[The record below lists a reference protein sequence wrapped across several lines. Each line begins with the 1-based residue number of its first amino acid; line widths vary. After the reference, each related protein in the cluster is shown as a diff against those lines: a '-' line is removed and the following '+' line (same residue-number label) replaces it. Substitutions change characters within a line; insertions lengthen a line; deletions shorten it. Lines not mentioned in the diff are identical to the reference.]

1 MNRLDGI
8 ALGAAP
14 PDDINVVVTATVGSE
29 PLSLRL
35 DRVSGLL
42 TVTRLFHSAMRYPG
56 NHGLVP
62 QTRSENGEPLP
73 ALVAGGPAIAPGTV
87 IASRPVGVLYVSG
100 EGGAEEVTLL
110 AVPAARLTPRYDR
123 IINYTD
129 LAPAQLRQVAHFFC
143 HYRDVD
149 EHGRARTSG
158 WGDVDE
164 ARRAVSEA
172 AERAR
177 RPVGLVD

>member
-1 MNRLDGI
+1 MNRLDGL

-62 QTRSENGEPLP
+62 QTRSENGEPDRESVGR
-73 ALVAGGPAIAPGTV
+73 VATGG
-87 IASRPVGVLYVSG
+87 
-100 EGGAEEVTLL
+100 GG
-110 AVPAARLTPRYDR
+110 
-123 IINYTD
+123 
-129 LAPAQLRQVAHFFC
+129 RQVPSPHNLGT
-143 HYRDVD
+143 DKI
-149 EHGRARTSG
+149 SLS
-158 WGDVDE
+158 
-164 ARRAVSEA
+164 RR
-172 AERAR
+172 
-177 RPVGLVD
+177 